1 MNLDIIQKLSI
12 ADLMALRVA
21 VNNRAAE
28 VEAEAMK
35 QLRDGEEVPHF
46 TLKKGKVSRYIPDE
60 DKFVKTLAKH
70 VNEKDLFIKKP
81 IGITAA
87 TTLLK
92 VQTDFN
98 IEEIEEVLGS
108 VTDKKAAAT
117 KLVYQ
122 P

>member
-1 MNLDIIQKLSI
+1 MNLDIIQRLTI

-28 VEAEAMK
+28 IEAEVMQK
-35 QLRDGEEVPHF
+35 LRDGESVPYF
-46 TLKKGKVSRYIPDE
+46 TLVKGKVSRYIPDE
-60 DKFVKTLAKH
+60 DKFVKALAKH
-70 VNEKDLFIKKP
+70 VDEKDLFIKKP

-92 VQTDFN
+92 VKTDFN
-98 IEEIEEVLGS
+98 TEEIEEILKT
-108 VTDKKAAAT
+108 VTDKKAAAS
-117 KLVYQ
+117 KLVYK